1 MWTFR
6 IAELVWVIALYAAV
20 IGPIHGVSII
30 PNAYRGPIKSRSDVV
45 IIGIIVARLVEWF
58 RGRHPS
64 CASRELNRRKDRAD
78 P

>member
-1 MWTFR
+1 VDLPHCR
-6 IAELVWVIALYAAV
+6 ACLLIVYIAALV
-20 IGPIHGVSII
+20 GPIAGLSII